1 MSICMYVCMYVCMY
15 MANVYTHTYMHTY
28 AGEQVQVKVLG
39 PTPLGYNVVLVDRD
53 ARQVCLCQC
62 ACACLCVSVRVVRV
76 CPSGLGGVCGMRV
89 CEQGSP
95 AEGHEL
101 RPRMR

>member
-62 ACACLCVSVRVVRV
+62 ACACLCVLCVFVRQG
-76 CPSGLGGVCGMRV
+76 SGVCVACVYASRD
-89 CEQGSP
+89 
-95 AEGHEL
+95 
-101 RPRMR
+101 RR